1 MWQVRQFLRGLCKTL
16 ASHNSTQKVVLC
28 SKTSNSANLKTCRL
42 KHLQRVH
49 SLYLHTLK
57 SSSRRVIW
65 RYRASTP
72 VFYLQ
77 HHWGYWSVYCLC
89 VLIEFTAASLGNT
102 AEKDCHS
109 DIWPQ
114 IYDILPPCICL
125 FSCNHDF
132 FTLTDDFW
140 HCNSP
145 STTKINKTKASITA
159 PLMAVI
165 FLLKIKKKKWILS
178 VNLRSRIQA
187 KPPYKP
193 KPESWHFHYF
203 PHNLARLF
211 QLNSV
216 SARAPFSF
224 DDIAPPSH
232 VGFQIAVAAEQVTR
246 GAQHYLQVYSEM
258 FFDVSQPPLCPL
270 ITVVSRH
277 ISRHPSPRLYCG
289 SL

>member
-28 SKTSNSANLKTCRL
+28 SKTSNSANLKTCRS

-57 SSSRRVIW
+57 SSSRRGIW

-145 STTKINKTKASITA
+145 STTENKQNKSINYCPTYGSDILVKN
-159 PLMAVI
+159 
-165 FLLKIKKKKWILS
+165 IKKKVDS
-178 VNLRSRIQA
+178 V
-187 KPPYKP
+187 
-193 KPESWHFHYF
+193 
-203 PHNLARLF
+203 
-211 QLNSV
+211 
-216 SARAPFSF
+216 
-224 DDIAPPSH
+224 
-232 VGFQIAVAAEQVTR
+232 
-246 GAQHYLQVYSEM
+246 
-258 FFDVSQPPLCPL
+258 C
-270 ITVVSRH
+270 
-277 ISRHPSPRLYCG
+277 
-289 SL
+289 